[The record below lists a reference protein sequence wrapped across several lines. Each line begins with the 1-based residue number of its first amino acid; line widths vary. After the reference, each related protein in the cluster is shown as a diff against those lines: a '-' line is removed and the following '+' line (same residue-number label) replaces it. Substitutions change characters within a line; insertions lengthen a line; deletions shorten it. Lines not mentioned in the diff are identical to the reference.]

1 MKVYELLFFFNKNIE
16 ALDTKSNTYR
26 FIKIAYDN
34 VIKKIKEKYKITDN
48 ITKSDIDVLNIT
60 SNMKE
65 KISEILSNSKNII
78 TETEKKN
85 ILQSRLLQELIDIAG
100 IGKSKADK
108 LIQLGLTDI
117 KQLKQKKWESYINT
131 GTKLLLN
138 KKPLTTIPN
147 SLIKSIETK
156 LTSFKLA
163 KTKLVGGFLRKKPFS
178 KDIDVMIISDI
189 DIIDDYIKYLENTFS
204 YVKVYIK
211 GSDKASVIIYTPKE
225 QYLKMDIFVSPKK
238 YQYAMLLYATGSKQ
252 FNIRMRGIAKRMGYV
267 LNQYGLYKLPIK
279 TTSTPLPVNSE
290 KDFFKILEMPYIPPH
305 NR

>member
-1 MKVYELLFFFNKNIE
+1 
-16 ALDTKSNTYR
+16 
-26 FIKIAYDN
+26 
-34 VIKKIKEKYKITDN
+34 
-48 ITKSDIDVLNIT
+48 
-60 SNMKE
+60 MKE
-65 KISEILSNSKNII
+65 KLSEILSNSKNII
-78 TETEKKN
+78 TETDKKN

-108 LIQLGLTDI
+108 LIQLGLKDI

-138 KKPLTTIPN
+138 KKPLTAIPN
-147 SLIKSIETK
+147 SLIKTIEPK

-178 KDIDVMIISDI
+178 KDIDVMIISDS

-211 GSDKASVIIYTPKE
+211 GSDKASVIISISNE

-267 LNQYGLYKLPIK
+267 LNQYGLYKLPINPN
-279 TTSTPLPVNSE
+279 STPLPVNSE
-290 KDFFKILEMPYIPPH
+290 KDFFKILEIPYIPPP